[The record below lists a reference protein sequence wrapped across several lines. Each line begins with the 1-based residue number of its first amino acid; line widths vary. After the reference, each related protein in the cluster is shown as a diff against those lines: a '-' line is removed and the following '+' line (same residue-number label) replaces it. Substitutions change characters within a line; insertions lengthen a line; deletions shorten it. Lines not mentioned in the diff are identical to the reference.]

1 MSASRYDYEIMQLH
15 LLLINEDEKIINLCA
30 VLTHD
35 IFYPLIS
42 VGSAGMKKTLSQ
54 NTYRLILDL
63 LIKVY

>member
-1 MSASRYDYEIMQLH
+1 MYFLMTDISA
-15 LLLINEDEKIINLCA
+15 
-30 VLTHD
+30 VTHD

-54 NTYRLILDL
+54 NTNRLILDL